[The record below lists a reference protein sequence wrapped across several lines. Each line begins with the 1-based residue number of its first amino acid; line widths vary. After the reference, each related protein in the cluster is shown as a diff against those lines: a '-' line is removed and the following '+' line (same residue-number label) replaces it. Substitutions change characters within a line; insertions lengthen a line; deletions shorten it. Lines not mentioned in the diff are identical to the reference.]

1 MSTFYVYITEQCRE
15 EARRHNVLDNVQKLA
30 KKIEKDQS
38 DRGLDHYPPPY
49 RKKVMGRQGRLVIE
63 EYRSD
68 DDIVLCFAR
77 YLIRGSYEYG
87 AFYKDTQAY
96 YDRNKVSNEDI
107 EHFLQAQK
115 KKQVKKKPSLNETE
129 LFYLQTTNSRHYTD
143 DGAVLES
150 YDWFERMSQGSAKKY
165 LSRYYDLIVKIE
177 DGKLPEGTDT
187 LSHPNNA
194 QIKILFRSFPEYKH
208 TFLIAPIDNNK
219 EGDEEEL
226 RKKYSHIMSSD
237 EIEID
242 ELLRHSRRAYP
253 SIITYDENIWISVES
268 SNEANLAL
276 SPEEESILESVLTPA
291 NTDKPRYPLFI
302 NGRPGSGKSTI
313 LQYIFADHLA
323 RYLEQNTKDKR
334 GEAPLYLTY
343 STPLLEQ
350 ARNAVRNILK
360 CGAPNLERG
369 RLASSDDNIEA
380 VLQKSFRNFREFL
393 RSLLPA
399 GIKERFVHANYVDF
413 GRFRGLWEEKRSKH
427 PHKEARAIGAELAWH
442 AIRTFIKGMQH
453 ESGGVVDPEY
463 YSIELAR
470 SIKSLS
476 DETFKIIYK
485 YVWEGWYKPHCN
497 DNGYWDDQDLAR
509 AVLSHAKNELSRYP
523 VVFCDESQDFTTI
536 ELELIQQLSV
546 YSKRD
551 LPSHLVKNVPFA
563 FAGDPFQ
570 TLNPTGFNWG
580 AMQSSFHENI
590 VQQLDPSGTARLE
603 FNFQELAFNYRS
615 SEHIVKLANLV
626 QLLRAVLLGIKRL
639 RPQHSWTRTSTV
651 SPVFFDK
658 DDAGCKA
665 AVRDQA
671 ELVIIVPCQENR
683 EIEYVKNAPF
693 LKSMAIREGEIT
705 RNILS
710 PARAKGLE
718 YERVLLYGFGD
729 EVISRLP
736 KLLEHISNPEKDPPE
751 IERRLAWEYF
761 LNQFYVAVSRA
772 RKRLFIVD
780 SGDALKSFWSFTE
793 TNYQKE
799 LLKLYDNSDNW
810 RLEELGGMMKG
821 DNSSWSDDRDD
832 PLELAR
838 QWQEQ
843 GRAQRDPYLL
853 RLAKDNFERADRP
866 EEARL
871 CEAEQYE
878 YEGEFQKAAKLY
890 VQLKQKDS
898 ACRCYWA
905 DKDTKSVVYLA
916 KQFSDITADPHFISA
931 SAINRDKNTAPQ
943 IALVLDALEKV
954 TPTPFPDMPGEIDA
968 WRWFFDQFARK
979 TGDAIQASSDHEKKE
994 WRPYVDRLI
1003 NTIKRFELPLSAY
1016 PEIAKLLYLTG
1027 NPKRALDYW
1036 NKHCTDQKADSKR
1049 DKWLIRAQAESESY
1063 PSNIHYFHKLEDHK
1077 AVIEQWVTNGKT
1089 IDGNTPVKLLL
1100 DSAISLSDIDAIRVL
1115 LPGSDN
1121 LAQIT
1126 KALHCVD
1133 HNSIHSLSGALP
1145 VAIAHSLES
1154 TGDWGQLIGFVSN
1167 QSTSDGDLNTIIKH
1181 SGINWTKE
1189 ELIASAVRAMAR
1201 SERLAKDGAKH
1212 QKEVSDF
1219 LKKNLIIEKEAK
1231 LEKQK
1236 SVKSVFKLVDIA
1248 EAGAAFERAFRLTY
1262 VLEFYEQ
1269 FFSKNYLSHRVLL
1282 PTNDQAKFAKR
1293 RWILCKRR
1301 LANTQDGRGKVKHE
1315 DEAREKERI
1324 WRISVDHEPEYPEL
1338 EPISEL
1344 DISISEEQSQTSGG
1358 VLGKE
1363 KEEPLVSSTISK
1375 IPVTHQVS
1383 IKTTLDLSDHELIA
1397 EVLTRK
1403 RRIILIDKETEDQVT
1418 CGQNNITSDDLN
1430 IEDINNSE
1438 HSRRW
1443 LIRDW
1448 KIQCE
1453 IISNNDGTV
1462 IRFRFADG
1470 EAILGFEF
1478 FSK

>member
-15 EARRHNVLDNVQKLA
+15 DARKHNVLNNVQNLA
-30 KKIEKDQS
+30 KKIEEEQS
-38 DRGLDHYPPPY
+38 DRGLEHYPPPY
-49 RKKVMGRQGRLVIE
+49 RKKVMGRPGRLVIE
-63 EYRSD
+63 EHHSG

-77 YLIRGSYEYG
+77 YFIRGSSEYE
-87 AFYKDTQAY
+87 AFYKDTQDY
-96 YDRNKVSNEDI
+96 YDRNKISNEEI
-107 EHFLQAQK
+107 EQFLQGRK
-115 KKQVKKKPSLNETE
+115 KKPVRKKPSLTDAE
-129 LFYLQTTNSRHYTD
+129 LSYLQSTNFSHYTD

-150 YDWFERMSQGSAKKY
+150 YDWFERMSQGWAKKY
-165 LSRYYDLIVKIE
+165 LSRYYDLIVEIE
-177 DGKLPEGTDT
+177 DGNLPEGTDT

-194 QIKILFRSFPEYKH
+194 QIKILFRSFPEYKR

-226 RKKYSHIMSSD
+226 RKKYSHILSSD
-237 EIEID
+237 KVEID
-242 ELLRHSRRAYP
+242 ELVRHSRRAYP

-276 SPEEESILESVLTPA
+276 SPEEESILESVLTST

-334 GEAPLYLTY
+334 GKAPLYLTY

-360 CGAPNLERG
+360 CGALNLERG
-369 RLASSDDNIEA
+369 KFASSDDNLEA
-380 VLQKSFRNFREFL
+380 VLQTSFRNFREFL
-393 RSLLPA
+393 RSLLPSNTR
-399 GIKERFVHANYVDF
+399 ERFVHANYVDF
-413 GRFRGLWEEKRSKH
+413 GRFRELWERNRHKH
-427 PHKEARAIGAELAWH
+427 PDKKARAIGAELAWH

-453 ESGGVVDPEY
+453 ESGDVIDPEY
-463 YSIELAR
+463 YKYELAR

-476 DETFKIIYK
+476 DETFRIIYE
-485 YVWEGWYKPHCN
+485 YVWEGWYKPLCN

-509 AVLSHAKNELSRYP
+509 AVLSHAKDELSRYP

-551 LPSHLVKNVPFA
+551 LPSHLVKHVPFA

-590 VQQLDPSGTARLE
+590 VQQLDPSGTAKLE

-639 RPQHSWTRTSTV
+639 RPQHSWTRKSTV
-651 SPVFFDK
+651 SPVFFHK
-658 DDAGCKA
+658 DDASCQA
-665 AVRDQA
+665 ILRDQA
-671 ELVIIVPCQENR
+671 ELVIIVPCQENG
-683 EIEYVKNAPF
+683 EVEYVKNDPF
-693 LKSMAIREGEIT
+693 LNSMAIHEGEIT

-718 YERVLLYGFGD
+718 YDRVLLYGFGD

-736 KLLEHISNPEKDPPE
+736 KLLEHISNPEKNPPE
-751 IERRLAWEYF
+751 IEQRLAWEYF

-780 SGDALKSFWSFTE
+780 SGDALQRFWSFTE

-799 LLKLYDNSDNW
+799 LLKLYDHSDDW

-838 QWQEQ
+838 HWQKQ

-866 EEARL
+866 EEAQL

-878 YEGEFQKAAKLY
+878 YEGEFKKAAKLY
-890 VQLKQKDS
+890 VHLKQKDS

-905 DKDTKSVVYLA
+905 NKDTESVVYLA
-916 KQFSDITADPHFISA
+916 EQFPEISADPRFIAA
-931 SAINRDKNTAPQ
+931 SAINRDQNTAPQ
-943 IALVLDALEKV
+943 IAVVLDALEKV

-968 WRWFFDQFARK
+968 WRWFFNQFASK
-979 TGDAIQASSDHEKKE
+979 TGDAIEASDREKEE

-1003 NTIKRFELPLSAY
+1003 NTIKRFELPLSGY

-1027 NPKRALDYW
+1027 DPKGALDYW
-1036 NKHCTDQKADSKR
+1036 NKHCQDKKPDFKR
-1049 DKWLIRAQAESESY
+1049 DKWLIRAQAETGSY
-1063 PSNIHYFHKLEDHK
+1063 PSNIHYFHKLEDHE
-1077 AVIEQWVTNGKT
+1077 AVIEQWVANGKT

-1100 DSAISLSDIDAIRVL
+1100 DSAISLGNFDAIRVL
-1115 LPGSDN
+1115 LPASDD
-1121 LAQIT
+1121 LAQVT
-1126 KALHCVD
+1126 KALRCAD
-1133 HNSIHSLSGALP
+1133 HNSIHSLAGALP

-1154 TGDWGQLIGFVSN
+1154 TGDWGQLIGFASS
-1167 QSTSDGDLNTIIKH
+1167 QLTSDGDLNTIIKE
-1181 SGINWTKE
+1181 SGINWMNE
-1189 ELIASAVRAMAR
+1189 ELIASAVRVMAR

-1212 QKEVSDF
+1212 QKEVSNF
-1219 LKKNLIIEKEAK
+1219 LRKYLIIEKDAK
-1231 LEKQK
+1231 PEKQK
-1236 SVKSVFKLVDIA
+1236 SVKSVFELVDIS

-1262 VLEFYEQ
+1262 MLEFYEQ
-1269 FFSKNYLSHRVLL
+1269 FFVKSYLAHRVLL
-1282 PTNDQAKFAKR
+1282 PTNDQAEFAKR

-1301 LANTQDGRGKVKHE
+1301 LANTQDGRGKEKHE
-1315 DEAREKERI
+1315 AEAREMERA
-1324 WRISVDHEPEYPEL
+1324 WNISVDHEPEYPEL

-1363 KEEPLVSSTISK
+1363 KEEPSVSPKISK

-1383 IKTTLDLSDHELIA
+1383 ITTILDLSDHELIA
-1397 EVLTRK
+1397 KVLTRK
-1403 RRIILIDKETEDQVT
+1403 RRIILTDKETEDQVT
-1418 CGQNNITSDDLN
+1418 CGPNNITSDDLN
-1430 IEDINNSE
+1430 IEDINKSE

-1453 IISNNDGTV
+1453 IISNNDETV

-1470 EAILGFEF
+1470 EPMLGFEF